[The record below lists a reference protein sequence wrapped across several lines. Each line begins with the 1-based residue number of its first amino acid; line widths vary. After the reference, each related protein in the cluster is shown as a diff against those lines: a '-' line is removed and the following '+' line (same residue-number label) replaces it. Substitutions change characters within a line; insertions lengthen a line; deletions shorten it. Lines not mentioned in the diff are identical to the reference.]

1 MNLVSRMRNAGDAPK
16 CCTTLVLIPVL
27 KIGGGTDFGNQQTF
41 LPAFLISLVFTV
53 RRTLK
58 EIIGAYKRTENST
71 ASPREKQYL
80 KSKITAYTQNAH
92 SLPHEKLPKP
102 LNCTPFVRQVW

>member
-1 MNLVSRMRNAGDAPK
+1 MNLVSRMRNAGDASRY
-16 CCTTLVLIPVL
+16 CTTLVLIPVL
-27 KIGGGTDFGNQQTF
+27 KSGGSTDFGNQQTF

-80 KSKITAYTQNAH
+80 KSKITAYIQNAH
-92 SLPHEKLPKP
+92 SLPYEKIPKP
-102 LNCTPFVRQVW
+102 

>member
-1 MNLVSRMRNAGDAPK
+1 MNLVSRMRNAGDVPK
-16 CCTTLVLIPVL
+16 CCTKMVPIPVL
-27 KIGGGTDFGNQQTF
+27 KAGGGTDIGNQQTF

-80 KSKITAYTQNAH
+80 KLNAFGYNQNIH
-92 SLPHEKLPKP
+92 SL
-102 LNCTPFVRQVW
+102 TY